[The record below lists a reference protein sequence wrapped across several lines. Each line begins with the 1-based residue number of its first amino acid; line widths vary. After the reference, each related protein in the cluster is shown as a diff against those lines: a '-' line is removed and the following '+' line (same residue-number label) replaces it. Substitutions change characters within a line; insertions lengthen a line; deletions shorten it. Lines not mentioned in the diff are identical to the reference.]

1 MLSHFLCRIA
11 RMDDEGDAQAL
22 QSLANR
28 YAISLA
34 KTEVDHR
41 GRELSLLSH
50 IQRRINVAGRDDF
63 GAGVA

>member
-1 MLSHFLCRIA
+1 V
-11 RMDDEGDAQAL
+11 DDEGDAQAL

-41 GRELSLLSH
+41 GREFRLLSH
-50 IQRRINVAGRDDF
+50 VQRRINVAGRDDF
-63 GAGVA
+63 SAGLA